1 MYYPEELIEEVR
13 QKNDIVDVISGYVR
27 IKKKGSNYVGL
38 CPFHNEKTGSFMV
51 SRGKQI
57 YKCFGCGAGGNVFTF
72 VMEYENFTFPEA
84 LKQLAERAG
93 VKLPE
98 AEYDENT
105 RRQVSRRAKM
115 LALNKDAATYFFY
128 QLRAPQGETG
138 LKYFKDRQLSEE
150 TMKKFGLGFANVK
163 SNDLTLYLKSKG
175 YSDGEIRDAGLAT
188 YHEKYGMSDKFWNR
202 VMFPIQDMNHRVIGF
217 GGRVIGEGEP
227 KYLNS
232 PETEVFDKSRNLYG
246 LNFARTSRKNYM
258 ILCEGYMD
266 VIAMH
271 QAGFTEAVASL
282 GTAFTSGQASL
293 LRRYAENVILAY
305 DSDGAGVKAA
315 LRAIGIL
322 RDAGLTGK
330 ILHLEPYKDPDEFM
344 KNLGKEAFEERIR
357 DAEDSF
363 SFELR
368 MLAEGYDLKSPE
380 SKMKFRSALIEK
392 LYRVSDQF
400 EDAKPFIEM
409 ACEKYHFG
417 YEEMCKSVT
426 AFAGRQELNAG
437 LIRRREPE
445 SAPKQ
450 EKKDEPLLKNQKILL
465 TWLADEPSVYGKI
478 KKYIAPGD
486 FSEGIYRKA
495 AVKLFDALEAGAP
508 PSPSAIMAALQADS
522 ETGEDE
528 QKEISA
534 LFCTKISD
542 HLRQVMG
549 IRDADIED
557 KAAEFDTRGEKEK
570 ALHDI
575 IVSIKSA
582 SLKRAMENGNGD
594 KGSGGKVAFDRILE
608 AKKALQEL
616 QKTHISLN

>member
-1 MYYPEELIEEVR
+1 MYYPEELVEEVR

-51 SRGKQI
+51 SRNKQI

-72 VMEYENFTFPEA
+72 VMEYENYTFVEA
-84 LKQLAERAG
+84 MKQLAERAG

-98 AEYDENT
+98 AEYDENAKK
-105 RRQVSRRAKM
+105 QMSRRAKM
-115 LALNKDAATYFFY
+115 LELNKDAANYFYY

-138 LKYFKDRQLSEE
+138 MRYFQGRELSEE

-175 YSDGEIRDAGLAT
+175 YTDAQIRDAGLAT

-202 VMFPIQDMNHRVIGF
+202 VMFPIQDINHRVIGF

-246 LNFARTSRKNYM
+246 LNFARTSRKNHM
-258 ILCEGYMD
+258 IICEGYMD

-293 LRRYAENVILAY
+293 LRRYTENVILAY
-305 DSDGAGVKAA
+305 DSDGAGTKAA

-344 KNLGKEAFEERIR
+344 KHMGKEAFEERIAN
-357 DAEDSF
+357 AEDSF

-368 MLAEGYDLKSPE
+368 MLERDYDMKVPE
-380 SKMKFRSALIEK
+380 SKMKFRKAVVEK
-392 LYRVSDQF
+392 LYQVADQF

-409 ACEKYHFG
+409 ACDKYHFG
-417 YEEMCKSVT
+417 YDEMCKSVA
-426 AFAGRQELNAG
+426 AFANKQEMNAG
-437 LIRRREPE
+437 LIKKREPE
-445 SAPKQ
+445 ISVKQ

-465 TWLADEPSVYGKI
+465 TWLVDEPMLYGKI
-478 KKYIAPGD
+478 KKYITPED
-486 FSEGIYRKA
+486 FTKGIHRKA
-495 AVKLFDALEAGAP
+495 AMKLFEALEAGQA
-508 PSPSAIMAALQADS
+508 PSPSAIMTTLQAD
-522 ETGEDE
+522 EEAAEDD
-528 QKEISA
+528 QKEIAA

-542 HLRQVMG
+542 HLRKVQGVG
-549 IRDADIED
+549 EVDLEDA
-557 KAAEFDTRGEKEK
+557 ATEFDTKAEKEK

-575 IVSIKSA
+575 IMSIKRA
-582 SLKRAMENGNGD
+582 SLQAYTEQGGGD
-594 KGSGGKVAFDRILE
+594 KDAFIRIIE

-616 QKTHISLN
+616 QKTHISLD